1 MASPLSKGFESI
13 SFLGNISF
21 MSDSSSKAI
30 LMIAAS
36 ESDSNMLYAT
46 RFFVP
51 DPFIFLNIAGK
62 KIIVMSDL
70 EVDRAKS
77 QSKAD
82 EILSFS
88 RLSETLK
95 TAGLKNPSSIDI
107 IDHLLK
113 KHGILSVEV
122 PGNFPVEYAD
132 KIRERGFK
140 LFPKPEPFFDERTV
154 KSREE
159 IAEITKTLRATEEA
173 IQEAVNILR
182 DSEIRGDYLFY
193 KGEKLTSEAIKKT
206 INVEL
211 MKRDCVA
218 AHTIVAPGIQGCDP
232 HNEGSGPL
240 LANQSII
247 MDVFPHSMTT
257 HYYADI
263 TRTVVRGKASDKL
276 KRMFEAVREGQE
288 IGFRMIRNGAD
299 GSEAHRAIQQYFE
312 SLGFKTGEVNGRM
325 QGFFHGTGHGLG
337 LDVHEPPRV
346 GARKDILKTGQ
357 VVTNEPGLYY
367 LDAGGIRLEDLLV
380 VEENGNTNLTQ
391 FPKYLEI

>member
-1 MASPLSKGFESI
+1 MPDA
-13 SFLGNISF
+13 
-21 MSDSSSKAI
+21 SKAV

-51 DPFIFLNIAGK
+51 DPFIFLKIAGN
-62 KIIVMSDL
+62 KIIIMSDL
-70 EVDRAKS
+70 EVDRARS
-77 QSKAD
+77 QAKVN
-82 EILSFS
+82 EVHSFS
-88 RLSETLK
+88 HLSETLK
-95 TAGLKNPSSIDI
+95 AAGLKNPSSIDI
-107 IDHLLK
+107 IDHFLK
-113 KHGILSVEV
+113 KHGVNSVEV

-140 LFPKPEPFFDERTV
+140 LFSKPEPFFDERTV
-154 KSREE
+154 KSPEE
-159 IAEITKTLRATEEA
+159 ITEIMKTLRSTEEA
-173 IQEAVNILR
+173 IQEAVNALR
-182 DSEIRGDYLFY
+182 ESEIKGDYLFHNG
-193 KGEKLTSEAIKKT
+193 KKLTAEAIKKI

-218 AHTIVAPGIQGCDP
+218 THTIVAPGIQGCDP

-247 MDVFPHSMTT
+247 MDVFPHSMAT

-276 KRMFEAVREGQE
+276 KRMFDAVREGQE
-288 IGFRMIRNGAD
+288 IGFRMIRDGAD
-299 GSEAHRAIQQYFE
+299 GSEVHRSIQQYFD

-367 LDAGGIRLEDLLV
+367 PDAGGIRLEDLLV